1 MKKQKTQKNE
11 KIEKSK
17 KKQQFFYFSIT
28 YQMYKIEKYLT
39 INLDQTMETYK
50 IGEYVYNTTNPN
62 NSGTITEIHNETYL
76 VKTETG
82 DEEWFPKTFSR
93 DYHQIIKNLLEDL
106 NDMKESWFRQKD
118 EITLLKSNK

>member
-1 MKKQKTQKNE
+1 
-11 KIEKSK
+11 
-17 KKQQFFYFSIT
+17 
-28 YQMYKIEKYLT
+28 
-39 INLDQTMETYK
+39 METYK

-118 EITLLKSNK
+118 EIALLKSNK